1 MLHFQPFVRI
11 YVVRKMES
19 HDFDILLTRLKD
31 RMYRFA
37 YTLLR
42 QSADAEDAVQDV
54 VERLWRYRRRIDPD
68 RNADSLFMTSVRNAC
83 LDRLRQKTSNPID
96 RRELAAIDQAS
107 PDDFEIRESVRAA
120 IAQLPPRQREMI
132 HLRDIEGYPI
142 PEIAALTQTDEAN
155 VRMTLSRARHKLKQI
170 IEQSTEYGKTY

>member
-1 MLHFQPFVRI
+1 MTGEEFKQRFMPYSGKLYAVA
-11 YVVRKMES
+11 
-19 HDFDILLTRLKD
+19 LNLTCNE
-31 RMYRFA
+31 
-37 YTLLR
+37 
-42 QSADAEDAVQDV
+42 QEAEDAVQDV
-54 VERLWRYRRRIDPD
+54 VERLWRYRRRIDPN

>member
-1 MLHFQPFVRI
+1 
-11 YVVRKMES
+11 
-19 HDFDILLTRLKD
+19 
-31 RMYRFA
+31 
-37 YTLLR
+37 
-42 QSADAEDAVQDV
+42 
-54 VERLWRYRRRIDPD
+54 
-68 RNADSLFMTSVRNAC
+68 MTSVRNAC

-142 PEIAALTQTDEAN
+142 PEIAAITQTDEAN

>member
-1 MLHFQPFVRI
+1 
-11 YVVRKMES
+11 MEN
-19 HDFDILLTRLKD
+19 HDFDILLARLKD

-37 YTLLR
+37 YTMLR

-54 VERLWRYRRRIDPD
+54 VERMWRHRRQIDQT
-68 RNADSLFMTSVRNAC
+68 RNTTSLFMTSVRNVC
-83 LDRLRQKTSNPID
+83 LDRLRQKHIAPFENWNEANIGHEP
-96 RRELAAIDQAS
+96 

-142 PEIAALTQTDEAN
+142 PEIAAITQTDEAN